1 MASSKKPQVTVQHIM
16 QAALTVAAE
25 KGAGKV
31 TLDAVAKAS
40 GLSKGGLLYHFPSK
54 EALIASMVQH
64 LMDDSE
70 KNRLKLVE
78 QEASALVALLKAR
91 ALFTERV
98 TGNTAMAILAAA
110 AEQPALLNPIQQH
123 NTKVLAEILTGQNQP
138 LEVML
143 LMLASEG
150 LIFQDLLNISPY
162 SAEQK
167 AALETHLIKRAQE
180 LSE

>member
-1 MASSKKPQVTVQHIM
+1 M
-16 QAALTVAAE
+16 QAALQIAAE

-54 EALIASMVQH
+54 EALIAAMLQH
-64 LMDDSE
+64 LIDDSE
-70 KNRLKLVE
+70 RNRSQLAANE
-78 QEASALVALLKAR
+78 PSSALVALLKAR
-91 ALFTERV
+91 ALFTERI
-98 TGNTAMAILAAA
+98 TANTAMAILAAG
-110 AEQPALLNPIQQH
+110 AEQPALLNPIKHH
-123 NTKVLAEILTGQNQP
+123 NTKVLTEILTGQNQP

-167 AALETHLIKRAQE
+167 AALEDHLIKRAQE

>member
-1 MASSKKPQVTVQHIM
+1 MKKPPITVQQIM
-16 QAALTVAAE
+16 QAALGIAAE

-54 EALIASMVQH
+54 EALIAAMVQH
-64 LMDDSE
+64 LIDDSE
-70 KNRLKLVE
+70 RNRSQLAADE
-78 QEASALVALLKAR
+78 PSALVALLKAR

-98 TGNTAMAILAAA
+98 AANTAMAILAAG
-110 AEQPALLNPIQQH
+110 AEQPALLNPIKQH
-123 NTKVLAEILTGQNQP
+123 NTKVLADILTEQKQP

-167 AALETHLIKRAQE
+167 TALETHLIKRAQE

>member
-1 MASSKKPQVTVQHIM
+1 MKKPQISVQQIL
-16 QAALTVAAE
+16 QAALDIAAE

-54 EALIASMVQH
+54 EALINAMVQY
-64 LMDDSE
+64 LMADSE
-70 KNRLKLVE
+70 RKRSELAV
-78 QEASALVALLKAR
+78 QETSALVALLKAR

-98 TGNTAMAILAAA
+98 TANTAMAILAAA
-110 AEQPALLNPIQQH
+110 AEQPALLTPIKQH
-123 NTKVLAEILTGQNQP
+123 NRKVLAEILTGQNQP

-167 AALETHLIKRAQE
+167 AALENLLIKRAQE